1 MAYIVEN
8 DVVVAA
14 LTKQLDR
21 LSGEQ
26 SKLPSQ
32 SLGSTVACHHMIPSA
47 GVFSCIPAMICL
59 CFSIH
64 LNQNLTFSE
73 LPRPAGPREDT

>member
-14 LTKQLDR
+14 LTKQLDS

-26 SKLPSQ
+26 IHDIYDLNTKAHKVS
-32 SLGSTVACHHMIPSA
+32 V
-47 GVFSCIPAMICL
+47 L
-59 CFSIH
+59 CKTS
-64 LNQNLTFSE
+64 
-73 LPRPAGPREDT
+73 